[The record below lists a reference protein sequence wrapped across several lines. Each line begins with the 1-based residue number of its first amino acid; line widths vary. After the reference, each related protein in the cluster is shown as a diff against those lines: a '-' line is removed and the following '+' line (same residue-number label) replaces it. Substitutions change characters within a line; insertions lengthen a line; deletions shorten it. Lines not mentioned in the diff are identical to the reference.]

1 MRLFCR
7 EEHDE
12 SEERCPPH
20 AFHGA
25 LWDDVGTNTTLSVI
39 YCEMCGDIR
48 QLEAPQVGAPDL
60 ESVQVR
66 DDASK

>member
-7 EEHDE
+7 ENHDQPADI
-12 SEERCPPH
+12 CPPH
-20 AFHGA
+20 EFHGA

-48 QLEAPQVGAPDL
+48 QLEPPQVGAPDW
-60 ESVQVR
+60 ETAQVR
-66 DDASK
+66 DDAK

>member
-7 EEHDE
+7 DDHDE
-12 SEERCPPH
+12 PEDRCPPH

-25 LWDDVGTNTTLSVI
+25 LWDDVATNTTLSVI

-48 QLEAPQVGAPDL
+48 QLEPPSLSVPDL
-60 ESVQVR
+60 ETISAET
-66 DDASK
+66 DAE